1 MGRIFCLRQVAKLR
15 IALFLFVS
23 ILLSLI
29 IVSTSHSR
37 VFASDATDEKAYAWG
52 LYDCLKTQGTATIGR
67 EYTVNSNTLF
77 HGDGEKTYL
86 PHYGHNQIRKYSC
99 PIVASHFGLIST
111 NLDSLKKV
119 GYKFSGNGRSRPFS
133 IKSKDDTFKKIT
145 GKPLS
150 HYNATNIERFTM
162 YSEGLKAHRLNI
174 GECGASPG
182 KNKVA
187 SIKDGSLVYCKYTK
201 KKASIGASR
210 RPNGNSD
217 STTEGEFWVFHPD
230 KNQMAHVKGLDKL
243 IEYLNKVAKRLKP
256 DEIKQI
262 GNTLPG
268 ITPSSNDDSDDDNP
282 SEMDDCYKNSGAFGW
297 VFCPA
302 IVGLHSVA
310 ETLYG
315 HIESWLGVRPSV
327 VAQLSQSKASALFNL
342 WSKFRDF
349 ANAVFVAMFLLII
362 LSQVTG
368 FGLSNYNVKKM
379 LPKLVV
385 TAILINFSFIICAL
399 AVDASNLLGSSL
411 KQMLTSVGETVGGG
425 GVCALGQDCSSGVL
439 FKKILS
445 TVVGLVGIGAGAKIV
460 SISSFTGWS
469 LMSPV
474 ILFLVSVALAVF
486 FAFVILGVRQALIL
500 LLIATSPLAFAC
512 YMLPNT
518 EKIFSVWKNAFS
530 KILLVY
536 PICGAL
542 IGGGFLTSRI
552 LLIKTNDSGSGELFI
567 FTIVSGLLTVVPY
580 FLIPSLVTKT
590 FDAIGNMFGM
600 GALGGRMTGFSNRA
614 RHAAANRIESSRPF
628 QSRTM
633 QSNKIREN
641 KINKRI
647 ADKLKAKQQRDGK
660 LSALDSLRLSA
671 AVNAINT
678 ADEADIKGF
687 RDNIASGSMRIYD
700 DKGKNLIEDA
710 SDYGQI
716 AGAMRHLANKGDNR
730 TDDET
735 KQMLA
740 LFDILSSTKNGRNEA
755 SNFLNEAY
763 SNGDELDATTRR
775 ELSQN
780 LLTKHSDAYSDTIA
794 AREWAK
800 IGQSEL
806 SNGQLRASGKS
817 ASYKDAIGKASSLD
831 KLSAEHIN
839 KMDRRELDRIIEA
852 RRSGEMSAKNAKAV
866 DSWIAR
872 AKADENFVANAN
884 AEKFMAGKK
893 SSESL

>member
-15 IALFLFVS
+15 IALFLFAS

-52 LYDCLKTQGTATIGR
+52 LYDCLKTSGEIQLTISGMGLF
-67 EYTVNSNTLF
+67 TNTSI
-77 HGDGEKTYL
+77 HL
-86 PHYGHNQIRKYSC
+86 PLNFRSYSC
-99 PIVASHFGLIST
+99 LEAYNHFSNEPIDRGT
-111 NLDSLKKV
+111 LKKF
-119 GYKFSGNGRSRPFS
+119 GYKISGNKFS
-133 IKSKDDTFKKIT
+133 IKSKGDTFQKIT

-150 HYNATNIERFTM
+150 HYNATNVERFNM
-162 YSEGLKAHRLNI
+162 YAHMLKMGGIRIKEGRCSSSPSNNKIITIKNGSRL
-174 GECGASPG
+174 
-182 KNKVA
+182 
-187 SIKDGSLVYCKYTK
+187 YCEYEQAK
-201 KKASIGASR
+201 KHNRGVKWKFSR
-210 RPNGNSD
+210 
-217 STTEGEFWVFHPD
+217 WAFHAT
-230 KNQMAHVKGLDKL
+230 KNQMYDFSRLEEIIQAFNTVGQK
-243 IEYLNKVAKRLKP
+243 LKP
-256 DEIKQI
+256 NEIKQI
-262 GNTLPG
+262 GNTSF
-268 ITPSSNDDSDDDNP
+268 IAKTNDNDSNGDSDDDNP

-315 HIESWLGVRPSV
+315 HIESWLGVRPSI

-349 ANAVFVAMFLLII
+349 ANAVFVVMFLLII

-600 GALGGRMTGFSNRA
+600 GALGGRMVGFSKNA
-614 RHAAANRIESSRPF
+614 RHAAASKIESSRPF

-633 QSNKIREN
+633 QSNKLREN

-647 ADKLKAKQQRDGK
+647 ADKLRAKQQRDGK

-852 RRSGEMSAKNAKAV
+852 RRNGEMSAKNAKAV